1 MLLHGKSV
9 MSLLL
14 SIVGRARP
22 LAQAPDAALSH
33 PWLQRGETGTT
44 LNTRPNVQYL
54 HTRYRHWRVK
64 RTSYSWEQAPCVSP
78 HIWVLQTLHTA
89 YPLSLDSG
97 RDIDC
102 AMHWAGHAALT
113 LELMSF
119 QTTQRPRENN
129 KNEKTWEKMYCVF
142 FRPCIEVSQ
151 SDPQCWTWTGYNLIS
166 AGLGAAV
173 FLISITATSPGLT
186 RLT

>member
-1 MLLHGKSV
+1 MISPPQQNIQFSWKRFNIYCLMLLHGKSV

-33 PWLQRGETGTT
+33 PWLQRGETGMALLLT
-44 LNTRPNVQYL
+44 LGQMFSIYIHDTDIGEWKEL
-54 HTRYRHWRVK
+54 HIPGNRL
-64 RTSYSWEQAPCVSP
+64 CVSP

-119 QTTQRPRENN
+119 QTTQRPRE
-129 KNEKTWEKMYCVF
+129 KTTKM
-142 FRPCIEVSQ
+142 RKAE
-151 SDPQCWTWTGYNLIS
+151 
-166 AGLGAAV
+166 
-173 FLISITATSPGLT
+173 
-186 RLT
+186 RR